1 MSAGLTMLGMDAAFD
16 ALEAFEDEMT
26 DDTAYVG
33 TTAEY
38 ASFVEFGTE
47 NQQAQPYLRP
57 ALQQGLAPARIEQVL
72 DGVLSGE
79 IDNKAAQIAF
89 EVESI
94 AKNNAPVD
102 TGNLQGSI
110 AAASEENEMR
120 QKSEEGKL

>member
-1 MSAGLTMLGMDAAFD
+1 MSAGLQMLGMDAAFD
-16 ALEAFEDEMT
+16 ALEAFGDEMT

-38 ASFVEFGTE
+38 AAPVEFGTE
-47 NQQAQPYLRP
+47 DQQAQPYLRP
-57 ALQQGLAPARIEQVL
+57 ALQQGLAPARIQSVL
-72 DGVLSGE
+72 DGVLSGD

-89 EVESI
+89 EVEKLASE
-94 AKNNAPVD
+94 NAPVD
-102 TGNLQGSI
+102 TGNLMGSI